1 MGVFPPGGPAASP
14 ACHDPLCQ
22 THEIFVP
29 IGTGSGAP
37 PSESYGVFVPT
48 LCGQKSLP
56 SIHPTLRGAFD
67 HRCEKYAERLLVLRF
82 AGL

>member
-29 IGTGSGAP
+29 IGTGAGAP
-37 PSESYGVFVPT
+37 PIKFHLRFVPAA
-48 LCGQKSLP
+48 GEAAGP
-56 SIHPTLRGAFD
+56 SIVPATWDINA
-67 HRCEKYAERLLVLRF
+67 
-82 AGL
+82 